1 MAHAHA
7 SVLSQGPQMTPGGLE
22 KHRSASRRLDHSRVV
37 PQRICQTLHP
47 LGTHRYR
54 RHGLERQRQRNG
66 SCWSHGLWSSHPG
79 ELGVCSNAAGRDLGF
94 SETVNQQKRM
104 ASRPLRWYV
113 RAQLGVLLLP
123 AGLCLFGEAISR
135 RIIQLLGQDRGP
147 WFWYGTLSLICINAG
162 IGLMI
167 ESGLLS
173 GYPGRRAD

>member
-1 MAHAHA
+1 MQA
-7 SVLSQGPQMTPGGLE
+7 
-22 KHRSASRRLDHSRVV
+22 
-37 PQRICQTLHP
+37 I
-47 LGTHRYR
+47 
-54 RHGLERQRQRNG
+54 
-66 SCWSHGLWSSHPG
+66 
-79 ELGVCSNAAGRDLGF
+79 AAGRDLRF
-94 SETVNQQKRM
+94 FQDCELTNQM

-173 GYPGRRAD
+173 GYPVRRAD

>member
-1 MAHAHA
+1 
-7 SVLSQGPQMTPGGLE
+7 
-22 KHRSASRRLDHSRVV
+22 
-37 PQRICQTLHP
+37 
-47 LGTHRYR
+47 
-54 RHGLERQRQRNG
+54 
-66 SCWSHGLWSSHPG
+66 
-79 ELGVCSNAAGRDLGF
+79 
-94 SETVNQQKRM
+94 M

-173 GYPGRRAD
+173 GYPGPSSRLGRNRSHGTWALKGMNLPASSL